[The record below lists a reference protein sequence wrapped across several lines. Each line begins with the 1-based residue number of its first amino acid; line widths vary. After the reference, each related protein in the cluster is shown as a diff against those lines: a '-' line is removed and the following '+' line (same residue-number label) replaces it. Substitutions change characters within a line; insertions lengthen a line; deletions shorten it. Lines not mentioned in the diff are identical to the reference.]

1 MMSVPS
7 PRVIEYSL
15 AESNNNNNE
24 EAQMDH
30 ESISTTLPQ
39 KVVDDELE
47 IITARRHV
55 AYPSRTQEQS
65 ARKDISK
72 DLRGLSIS
80 GGGIRSS
87 TFSIGVIQSLARA
100 KLFKDIDYMSTVSG
114 GGYTG
119 SMLST
124 MLNNEKEKPNNFP
137 LLMPVGTE
145 EPKPLQHLRNGSN
158 YLTPGGFLELVRM
171 PAVVVRGLIINFLI
185 LMPFIMAAVI
195 LTEVMHEVVPILNIY
210 QSIAHFEPN
219 GMEVGLYAFWLL
231 FGLGS
236 YFLLSGWYAI
246 HKKWPRRNSYELWIA
261 RVFLLLIALV
271 LFGPL
276 NAIVDRAMQMPWH
289 TLEGAISDTFHK
301 ATWIIGTGLTLIAI
315 LVIKAS
321 ANLSA
326 VAGKLVFVV
335 TAVLGPA
342 IIFGV
347 YLLLVVAQLD
357 SPFITFEKP
366 LNSGG
371 ETASKTKFELS
382 LDCNQ
387 AEAIKRKDIGIN
399 WVGKNNGS
407 ACKDQD
413 EKPPAEATVA
423 TVATVYCGKDRWLFK
438 SPLSDK
444 VTEKWDNEPARTCDN
459 MDPKYLKSE
468 GLLVLQPRKV
478 WPDPEL
484 YLQEARQK
492 GPNLSYEIRGADLFL
507 GGNRGTAA
515 LMDDRIFFL
524 LTLLLFLLNYL
535 FINVNQSSLHGFY
548 RDRLSKLYL
557 IDRDLASESKV
568 RHNDDIK
575 LSELNNPGTS
585 VPYHIVNSTLNLQGD
600 TQESQRGRDSDFF
613 FFSKL
618 YCGGSHTGYC
628 DTKAMED
635 KDAHLNLG
643 TAMAISAAA
652 AAPNMGATTI
662 KSLIFILTLLN
673 LRLGYWIPNPSFV
686 TRDKRISK
694 PWGRF
699 LWREAVGKMTA
710 TASLVN
716 VSDGGHLENLALY
729 EMLRRRCKTIV
740 CIDGEADPHHTFNG
754 LVTLIRIAR
763 IDLGVEIDINLDELR
778 LKGNMCEKHFA
789 VGKINYADGE
799 EPGTLIYV
807 KSSYIKENEENPF
820 LRKYRADHSSF
831 PHESTADQFFDERQ
845 FEAYRALGESVGRDL
860 VKAIADK
867 RVPWPEVLAPAQA
880 ST

>member
-1 MMSVPS
+1 
-7 PRVIEYSL
+7 
-15 AESNNNNNE
+15 
-24 EAQMDH
+24 MDH
-30 ESISTTLPQ
+30 DTITTTLPQ
-39 KVVDDELE
+39 RVVDDELE
-47 IITARRHV
+47 VITARRQV
-55 AYPSRTQEQS
+55 AYPSRMEEQG
-65 ARKDISK
+65 AKADIAN

-87 TFSIGVIQSLARA
+87 TFSIGVIQSLAQAR
-100 KLFKDIDYMSTVSG
+100 LFKDIDYMSTVSG

-119 SMLST
+119 SMLSIL
-124 MLNNEKEKPNNFP
+124 LNNKNETPKNFP
-137 LLMPVGTE
+137 LEMPVGAE

-195 LTEVMHEVVPILNIY
+195 LTEVLHEVVPILNIY
-210 QSIAHFEPN
+210 QSITAIKSEK
-219 GMEVGLYAFWLL
+219 GLETGLYAFWLL

-246 HKKWPRRNSYELWIA
+246 QKKWPRRNNYELWIA
-261 RVFLLLIALV
+261 RIFLLVIALV

-276 NAIVDRAMQMPWH
+276 YAVVDRAIQTPWH
-289 TLEGAISDTFHK
+289 TFEHIISNTVSR
-301 ATWIIGTGLTLIAI
+301 ATWIIGTGLTLITV

-321 ANLSA
+321 ENLSA

-342 IIFGV
+342 IIFSV

-366 LNSGG
+366 LNQGVLP
-371 ETASKTKFELS
+371 TSKTKFELT

-387 AEAIKRKDIGIN
+387 AEGFRDR
-399 WVGKNNGS
+399 GKGLVETRYGEDA
-407 ACKDQD
+407 ACSDSD
-413 EKPPAEATVA
+413 DLRVMA
-423 TVATVYCGKDRWLFK
+423 VYCGGDRWLFRN
-438 SPLSDK
+438 PQLDD
-444 VTEKWDNEPARTCDN
+444 VTEDWDNKPVRTCDIA
-459 MDPKYLKSE
+459 PEELKAA
-468 GLLVLQPRKV
+468 GLLALQPRRV
-478 WPDPEL
+478 WPNPSIYYQQL
-484 YLQEARQK
+484 LQE
-492 GPNLSYEIRGADLFL
+492 GPNLTYTIRGADLFL
-507 GGNRGTAA
+507 GGARGTAA
-515 LMDDRIFFL
+515 LMDDTAFSL
-524 LTLLLFLLNYL
+524 LTLFLFLLNYL

-548 RDRLSKLYL
+548 RDRLSRLYL
-557 IDRDLASESKV
+557 IERDLSEEGKGKV

-575 LSELNNPGTS
+575 LSELNKPGTS
-585 VPYHIVNSTLNLQGD
+585 VPYHIVNATLNLQAD
-600 TQESQRGRDSDFF
+600 IQESQRGRDADFF

-628 DTKAMED
+628 DTKAMEAE
-635 KDAHLNLG
+635 DAHLNLG

-652 AAPNMGATTI
+652 ASPNMGATTV

-673 LRLGYWIPNPSFV
+673 LRLGYWLPNPLFV
-686 TRDKRISK
+686 TLNKYISK

-716 VSDGGHLENLALY
+716 LSDGGHLENLALY
-729 EMLRRRCKTIV
+729 ELLRRRCKTIV
-740 CIDGEADPHHTFNG
+740 CIDGEADPDHTFNG

-763 IDLGVEIDINLDELR
+763 IDLGIEIVIDLDELR
-778 LKGNMCEKHFA
+778 LKDNMCEKHFA
-789 VGKINYADGE
+789 VGKINYADSE

-807 KSSYIKENEENPF
+807 KSSYIKANEENPF
-820 LRKYRADHSSF
+820 LRKYRADHPSF

-860 VKAIADK
+860 VKAIEDEHIQ
-867 RVPWPEVLAPAQA
+867 WPETLSSAQ
-880 ST
+880 T